1 MTETP
6 VITVV
11 VAVFQVERFI
21 RRCLDSLR
29 AQTFPFFEVI
39 LVDDG
44 SIDDSGCIC
53 DEYVEADPRFRVIHT
68 KHAGVGSA
76 RQIGLDAARGEYV
89 IHADPDDWVES
100 DWLQAL
106 SEKIIEEKA
115 DMVICDFEQVYA
127 DHNIY
132 RTQKPS
138 SLDNSDIVK
147 DLLEEK
153 LSGSCCNK
161 LIRKSCLSR
170 NNITFNPRMT
180 FMEDLYVVCMLLR
193 FDIKVCYLSKMLY
206 HYCNNGNRI
215 SLSTFIN
222 DKSISSLKFFIDFFS
237 PVFTDARY
245 NPGWYYRK
253 SVLKEHIFRAN
264 GDTAAI
270 RTVFPEINKQYI
282 QESRHTRPWSIKR
295 CVALCLRGHPHI
307 AHLLYRIILKIRQLR
322 K

>member
-1 MTETP
+1 MFERP
-6 VITVV
+6 VISVI
-11 VAVFQVERFI
+11 VAVFQVERYL
-21 RRCLDSLR
+21 RRCLNSLQT
-29 AQTFPFFEVI
+29 QTFPNFEVI

-44 SIDDSGCIC
+44 SPDKSGGIC
-53 DEYVEADPRFRVIHT
+53 DEYVGLDYRFRVIH
-68 KHAGVGSA
+68 KEHEGVSIA
-76 RQIGLDAARGEYV
+76 RQTGLDAARGEYV
-89 IHADPDDWVES
+89 IHADPDDWVEA
-100 DWLQAL
+100 DWLQTL
-106 SEKIIEEKA
+106 YDKIIEENA
-115 DMVICDFEQVYA
+115 DMVICDFERVYA
-127 DHNIY
+127 DRKVY

-138 SLDNSDIVK
+138 SLDNAGIIQ

-206 HYCNNGNRI
+206 HYCNNGNNI

-222 DKSISSLKFFIDFFS
+222 DKSISSLKFFIDTFS

-295 CVALCLRGHPHI
+295 CVALCLRGHSHI
-307 AHLLYRIILKIRQLR
+307 AHLLYRIIVQLSKLK